1 MSRGLGQG
9 ARGTGGAAWT
19 AAFGGRRACAAA
31 SGFGP
36 HINSGR
42 AGARPSKGAGARPSK
57 GAGAR
62 PSKGAGARPS
72 KGAGARPSKDAGA
85 RPSKDA
91 GACLL
96 VPHLVHRASCAIP

>member
-57 GAGAR
+57 
-62 PSKGAGARPS
+62 
-72 KGAGARPSKDAGA
+72 
-85 RPSKDA
+85 DA

-96 VPHLVHRASCAIP
+96 VPYLVPRASCAIP